1 LKKKEVTGNINGLKK
16 NILVTLKE
24 LYDIRSDNS
33 YYCNIQ
39 IQEILIKITSTTNR
53 EIAVFINKKGYV
65 VNVFVGDFKKVVF
78 DNIIED
84 NCICIHSHP
93 QSSGKLSPVDID
105 TLENLHLKAM
115 AAIGIFN
122 DAIID
127 FYCAYINSNNEVIN
141 LGPINGVEYSLEIM
155 KEINEFATCNRK
167 SFDDNDER
175 VIAVGINSYNTK
187 ANLDELEEL
196 IITAGGIC
204 VYKLLQNKERA
215 DNAFYIGKGKVSE
228 LKYLISEYNA
238 TTVCFDDPL
247 NATQMRNIEQ
257 ILNIKILDRSTL
269 ILDIFAS
276 RANSKEGK
284 LQVELAQLNHLLP
297 LLIGKGTQ
305 LSRLGG
311 GIGTRGPGETKL
323 ETDRRHILKRIN
335 TLKKQL
341 AEVEKRRENSRK
353 ERRKKEVYMVA
364 LAGYTNAGKSTL
376 INKLTNS
383 TVFEKDMLFATLDPS
398 IRRLE
403 ISPSNII
410 LFVDTVGFISKLPHE
425 LVDAFKST
433 LEEMVKADL
442 ILHVMDGSNDNMEEQ
457 AKVVYSILKEINATE
472 VKIIE
477 VINKI
482 DLLDGEFTNKKDKIY
497 ISSKTGEG
505 IPYLL
510 KIIQQLIGSKKEV
523 YVKIPYENGKLISY
537 IHQNC
542 EIITEEFEESYTLF
556 KIRASI
562 KILNHIN
569 NMNK

>member
-16 NILVTLKE
+16 SVLAILQS
-24 LYDIRSDNS
+24 LYDIKSDNS
-33 YYCNIQ
+33 YYCDIQ
-39 IQEILIKITSTTNR
+39 IQEILINVTSITNR
-53 EIAVFINKKGYV
+53 EIAIFINKQGYV
-65 VNVFVGDFKKVVF
+65 VNVFVGDFKKVIF
-78 DNIIED
+78 DNIIEK

-93 QSSGKLSPVDID
+93 QSSGRLSPVDID
-105 TLENLHLKAM
+105 TLKNLSLRAM
-115 AAIGIFN
+115 AAIGVFDN
-122 DAIID
+122 QIIN
-127 FYCAYINSNNEVIN
+127 FYCAYINNNNETII
-141 LGPINGVEYSLEIM
+141 LGPIDSVEFSLEIV
-155 KEINEFATCNRK
+155 KEINEFATCSRK
-167 SFDDNDER
+167 DFDDKNER
-175 VIAVGINSYNTK
+175 VIAVGINSYNIK

-196 IITAGGIC
+196 INTAGGIC
-204 VYKLLQNKERA
+204 VYKLVQNKERA
-215 DNAFYIGKGKVSE
+215 DNAFYIGKGKLGE

-257 ILNIKILDRSTL
+257 VLNIKVLDRSTL

-305 LSRLGG
+305 LSRLAG

-323 ETDRRHILKRIN
+323 ETDRRHILKKIN

-341 AEVEKRRENSRK
+341 AEVEKRREGLRK

-376 INKLTNS
+376 LNKLTNS

-425 LVDAFKST
+425 LIEAFKST

-442 ILHVMDGSNDNMEEQ
+442 ILHVMDGSNNNMEEQ
-457 AKVVYSILKEINATE
+457 AKVVYSILKEISASE
-472 VKIIE
+472 VNVIE

-482 DLLDGEFTNKKDKIY
+482 DLVDSEFTNKKEKIY
-497 ISSKTGEG
+497 VSSKTGEG
-505 IPYLL
+505 ILYLL
-510 KIIQQLIGSKKEV
+510 DTIQKLMGSKKEINIKV
-523 YVKIPYENGKLISY
+523 SYENGKLISY

-542 EIITEEFEESYTLF
+542 EIITEEFEEFYTLF
-556 KIRASI
+556 KLKAST
-562 KILNHIN
+562 KIINHIYH
-569 NMNK
+569 MNK